1 MERLEYPAGAVI
13 FMVGD
18 PALKSFLI
26 HSGTVELRRG
36 TGDVFD
42 RAAQLGPNDVFGEMS
57 LIDERPHTLS
67 ARAVTSVQLTAI
79 SREEFEQLL
88 DLIPINFRAHMNTL
102 FERLRKLLSQVTAA
116 PAVIVRPMKKTLY
129 VTIHPL
135 TRLAASMLPHDGL
148 WIQKFPFRIGR
159 SSTESEA
166 TPPDAN
172 DLCLKDR
179 SPYNVSRNHAVIE
192 VKGGEVILKDRGS
205 SLGTLVNEHPIGGN
219 SYDHQMTLDEGD
231 NTVILGGFMSKFQFR
246 INVQLA

>member
-26 HSGTVELRRG
+26 HSGKVELRRG
-36 TGDVFD
+36 TGDAND
-42 RAAQLGPNDVFGEMS
+42 RAAQLGPDDVFGEMS

-67 ARAVTSVQLTAI
+67 ARAITSVELTAI
-79 SREEFEQLL
+79 SRDEFEQVLA
-88 DLIPINFRAHMNTL
+88 LIPVNFRAHMNTL
-102 FERLRKLLSQVTAA
+102 FERLRKLSSQHTSV
-116 PAVIVRPMKKTLY
+116 PVLVRPTVKSIY

-135 TRLAASMLPHDGL
+135 TRLAATMLPRDGL

-159 SSTESEA
+159 SAMEFEA
-166 TPPDAN
+166 APPDAN
-172 DLCLKDR
+172 DLWLKDR
-179 SPYNVSRNHAVIE
+179 SPYNVSRKHAVIE
-192 VKGGEVILKDRGS
+192 IKDGEVILKDCGS
-205 SLGTLVNEHPIGGN
+205 SLGILVNEHQIGVN

-246 INVQLA
+246 INVVHA